1 MDIAS
6 PASGPRVSFRSRIA
20 LMLTAYALVSGAVL
34 AGLLLQMRADA
45 IASGENV
52 LNAFAQLTEEQTT
65 RTFQSVDQMLA
76 SLPAE
81 RAELEDPVA
90 LTVELRMLLA
100 ARPFLR
106 AISVTDARGRIVAG
120 TESGVGAL
128 DMSDRPYFIRHRD
141 DPTVE
146 FMVGAPLRGR
156 FTGAWV
162 LPATRG
168 LRLPSGEF
176 VGVIVAALDPRFFD
190 RVWTVESSMPEQAT
204 ALWSDRGMMLMRSP
218 FVESTM
224 GGTTFGPTLLAH
236 TRDGAMS
243 GSYQAVS
250 SIDGRSRLVAFRRI
264 ADYPE
269 FILSVTQPTA
279 RVLAAWH
286 RTVSIG
292 VSGWAIA
299 LATLIGLAAWLIGE
313 WNARRATQDRY
324 RVLFNANPYPM
335 VVMDP
340 PTRRFL
346 DVNNAALKEYGWSLQ
361 EALTMTAYDVYPPED
376 LATLAERKIAV
387 ASEVVRVIR
396 GLRHLKKDGTAF
408 EVEMHTCAI
417 QLDGKAA
424 ILTMVENVTTRHAIE
439 GQLRQSQKMEAVG
452 QLTGGIAHDFNNI
465 LTVILANADAL
476 QEEEKLDA
484 VVAGRLD
491 QIAKAV
497 QRAAGLTRQLLA
509 FSRKQQLSP
518 QRTDIN
524 DLVASIGKLL
534 RRSLGAQIEI
544 ESVLTDGLWAVNVD
558 RTQLETA
565 LVNLCVNA
573 RDAMP
578 TGGKLLVETRN
589 ATLDE
594 ADIARNPGMVAG
606 EFVVLA
612 VTDTGSGIPADM
624 RDKVF
629 EPFFTTK
636 EVGKGTGLGLSMVY
650 GFIKQSH
657 GYIRIDSEVGRG
669 TTFELY
675 LPRHR
680 GAEEATAVAATRIAL
695 PARAERLLVVEDDD
709 QVRDN
714 VVRQLQSLGYVVS
727 QAADGR
733 LGVAAFE
740 AAAQP
745 FDLLLTDVVMPGP
758 LNGKQLA
765 DEVTR
770 RWPATR
776 IVFMSGYTENIFV
789 RDGRVGSGIRLLAK
803 PFRKKDLALA
813 VREALDG
820 TAPPQ

>member
-1 MDIAS
+1 
-6 PASGPRVSFRSRIA
+6 
-20 LMLTAYALVSGAVL
+20 MLAAYALMSGAVL
-34 AGLLLQMRADA
+34 AGLLWQMRSDA
-45 IASGENV
+45 LASGENV
-52 LNAFAQLTEEQTT
+52 LSAFAQLTEEQTT
-65 RTFQSVDQMLA
+65 RTFQNVDQTLA
-76 SLPAE
+76 SLAADNAEMADPA
-81 RAELEDPVA
+81 A
-90 LTVELRMLLA
+90 LAMELRVLLA
-100 ARPFLR
+100 TRPFLR
-106 AISVTDARGRIVAG
+106 AISVTDVKGRVVAA
-120 TESGVGAL
+120 TDSGAGMMDL
-128 DMSDRPYFIRHRD
+128 SDRSYFIRHRD
-141 DPTVE
+141 DPTAE
-146 FMVGAPLRGR
+146 FVVGAPLKGR
-156 FTGAWV
+156 LTGAWV
-162 LPATRG
+162 LPATRSI
-168 LRLPSGEF
+168 RLPSGEF
-176 VGVIVAALDPRFFD
+176 AGVIVAAVDPRFFD

-224 GGTTFGPTLLAH
+224 GGTTFGPTILAH

-243 GSYQAVS
+243 GSYEAIS

-269 FILSVTQPTA
+269 FILSVTQPTD

-286 RTVSIG
+286 HTVAIG
-292 VSGWAIA
+292 VSGWAVA
-299 LATLIGLAAWLIGE
+299 LATLLGLAVWLIGE
-313 WNARRATQDRY
+313 WNARHATQDRY
-324 RVLFNANPYPM
+324 RVLFNANPHPM
-335 VVMDP
+335 VVMEP
-340 PTRRFL
+340 STRRFL
-346 DVNNAALKEYGWSLQ
+346 DVNDAALKEYGWSLR
-361 EALTMTAYDVYPPED
+361 EALTMTAYDVYPPAD
-376 LATLAERKIAV
+376 LAALAERKVAV
-387 ASEVVRVIR
+387 ASEVVQVIR

-476 QEEEKLDA
+476 QDEEKLDTS
-484 VVAGRLD
+484 VTGRLD

-497 QRAAGLTRQLLA
+497 QRAGGLTRQLLA

-544 ESVLTDGLWAVNVD
+544 DSVLADGLWAVSVD

-578 TGGKLLVETRN
+578 AGGKLLIETRN
-589 ATLDE
+589 AMLGKDE
-594 ADIARNPGMVAG
+594 VAKNPDLSAG
-606 EFVVLA
+606 EFVALA

-624 RDKVF
+624 LDKVF

-636 EVGKGTGLGLSMVY
+636 DVGKGTGLGLSMVY
-650 GFIKQSH
+650 GFIKQSNGH
-657 GYIRIDSEVGRG
+657 IRIESEVGRG
-669 TTFELY
+669 TTFELF
-675 LPRHR
+675 LPRHQ
-680 GAEEATAVAATRIAL
+680 GAEQETAVAAKRIAL
-695 PARAERLLVVEDDD
+695 PAQAERLLVVEDDD

-714 VVRQLQSLGYVVS
+714 VVRQLQSLGYVVT
-727 QAADGR
+727 QASDGTR
-733 LGVAAFE
+733 GIAAFE
-740 AAAQP
+740 AAGQP
-745 FDLLLTDVVMPGP
+745 FDLMLTDVVMPGP

-765 DEVTR
+765 DEVRR

-776 IVFMSGYTENIFV
+776 ILFMSGYTENIFA
-789 RDGRVGSGIRLLAK
+789 RDGGAASGIRMLAK
-803 PFRKKDLALA
+803 PFRKKDLALM
-813 VREALDG
+813 VRETLDG
-820 TAPPQ
+820 TASVQ

>member
-1 MDIAS
+1 
-6 PASGPRVSFRSRIA
+6 
-20 LMLTAYALVSGAVL
+20 MLTAYALVSGAVL
-34 AGLLLQMRADA
+34 AGLLMQMRSDA
-45 IASGENV
+45 LASGENV

-65 RTFQSVDQMLA
+65 RTFQNVDQTLVSLA
-76 SLPAE
+76 SESVTVA
-81 RAELEDPVA
+81 DSVA
-90 LTVELRMLLA
+90 LTLELRVLRA
-100 ARPFLR
+100 TRPFLR
-106 AISVTDARGRIVAG
+106 ALSVTDEQGRVIAG
-120 TESGVGAL
+120 TEAGVGGMDL
-128 DMSDRPYFIRHRD
+128 SYRPYFIRHRD
-141 DPTVE
+141 DPTAE
-146 FMVGAPLRGR
+146 FVVGAPLKGR
-156 FTGAWV
+156 LTGAWV
-162 LPATRG
+162 LPATRSM
-168 LRLPSGEF
+168 RLPNGEF
-176 VGVIVAALDPRFFD
+176 AGVIIAAVDPRFFD
-190 RVWTVESSMPEQAT
+190 RVWTVERSMPEQAT

-224 GGTTFGPTLLAH
+224 GGTTFGPSILAH

-243 GSYQAVS
+243 GSYEAVS
-250 SIDGRSRLVAFRRI
+250 TIDGRSRLVAFRRI

-269 FILSVTQPTA
+269 FILSVTQPTE

-286 RTVSIG
+286 HTVAIG
-292 VSGWAIA
+292 VSGWAVAMAMLIA
-299 LATLIGLAAWLIGE
+299 LAVWLIGE

-324 RVLFNANPYPM
+324 RVLFNANPHPM

-346 DVNNAALKEYGWSLQ
+346 DVNDAALKEYGWSLR
-361 EALTMTAYDVYPPED
+361 EALAMTAYDVYPPED
-376 LATLAERKIAV
+376 LAILAERKIAV
-387 ASEVVRVIR
+387 ASEVVQVIR

-476 QEEEKLDA
+476 QEEERLDA
-484 VVAGRLD
+484 SVTGRLD

-497 QRAAGLTRQLLA
+497 QRAGGLTRQLLA
-509 FSRKQQLSP
+509 FSRKQKLNP
-518 QRTDIN
+518 QHTDIN
-524 DLVASIGKLL
+524 LLVAGIGKLL
-534 RRSLGAQIEI
+534 RRSLGAQIDI
-544 ESVLTDGLWAVNVD
+544 ASVLADGLWPVNVD

-578 TGGKLLVETRN
+578 TGGKLLIETRN
-589 ATLDE
+589 ATLGESDV
-594 ADIARNPGMVAG
+594 ARTPGLSAG
-606 EFVVLA
+606 EFVALV

-650 GFIKQSH
+650 GFIRQSNGH
-657 GYIRIDSEVGRG
+657 IRIDSEVGRG
-669 TTFELY
+669 TTFELF
-675 LPRHR
+675 LPRFQ
-680 GAEEATAVAATRIAL
+680 GAAEETIVEARRIVL

-714 VVRQLQSLGYVVS
+714 VVRQLQSLGYVVA
-727 QAADGR
+727 QASDGT
-733 LGVAAFE
+733 LGIAAFE
-740 AAAQP
+740 AAVQP
-745 FDLLLTDVVMPGP
+745 FDLMLTDVVMPGP
-758 LNGKQLA
+758 FNGKQLA

-776 IVFMSGYTENIFV
+776 ILFMSGYTENIFV
-789 RDGRVGSGIRLLAK
+789 RDGRVDSGIRLLAK
-803 PFRKKDLALA
+803 PFRKKDLAQM
-813 VREALDG
+813 VRETLDG
-820 TAPPQ
+820 TTPAQ